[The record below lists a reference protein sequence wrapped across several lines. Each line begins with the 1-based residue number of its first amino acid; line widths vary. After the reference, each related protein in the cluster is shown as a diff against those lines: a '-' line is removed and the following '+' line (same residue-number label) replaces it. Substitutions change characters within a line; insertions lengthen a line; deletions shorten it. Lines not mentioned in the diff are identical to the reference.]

1 VKGKA
6 KEREK
11 PHGHAFVRLRRK
23 PEDTMTEQA
32 WPSPSSSGDPQAW
45 PTPSSGHPGA
55 ASPGAAAEPIERE
68 TPISREELRERRRRG
83 FPQEP
88 EVEYERSV
96 IRIPFYLKRPE
107 ADEESHKVDVMAF
120 DAFMRIIREA
130 PTTNGIGYR
139 QFEFY
144 IDAWEL
150 TNSFSM
156 GLGTD
161 ITFTLSDTV
170 QPKSICI
177 ARQREADYPALI
189 VYSAIYDVYLGQER
203 IIEKQAGVAYA
214 SPVWEIPPRNV
225 TVAFEKPFES
235 EVMAFSAGTCE
246 GMQSISREE
255 FQRGVSMAQTTRSQ

>member
-1 VKGKA
+1 
-6 KEREK
+6 
-11 PHGHAFVRLRRK
+11 
-23 PEDTMTEQA
+23 MTEQA
-32 WPSPSSSGDPQAW
+32 WPSPSSSGGPQAW
-45 PTPSSGHPGA
+45 PTPISGRPA
-55 ASPGAAAEPIERE
+55 TPPEPRDQE
-68 TPISREELRERRRRG
+68 TPISREELSERQNG
-83 FPQEP
+83 FPAEP

-96 IRIPFYLKRPE
+96 IRIPFYLKRQE
-107 ADEESHKVDVMAF
+107 GREEPHEVDVMAF
-120 DAFMRIIREA
+120 DAFMRLIREA

-150 TNSFSM
+150 TNTFSM
-156 GLGTD
+156 GLGAD

-177 ARQREADYPALI
+177 ARQRETDYPALI

-235 EVMAFSAGTCE
+235 ERMAFSAGTCE
-246 GMQSISREE
+246 GMQSIAREE
-255 FQRGVSMAQTTRSQ
+255 FEQGLSIARTTRGQ